1 MASNDAMHFPKVQHK
16 LEKSLMGQF
25 PEKRYDE
32 DSEEEKFEEPSGRI

>member
-25 PEKRYDE
+25 CENNE
-32 DSEEEKFEEPSGRI
+32 DSEEEEFEEPSGRK